1 MLDAERFACDF
12 AKIRHQHLKVDTILK
27 CLQQIFSLIS
37 LILYRW
43 CSWYVSVLQ
52 YRTFATRSMRFY
64 PDFQIIRFFQICS
77 LYSKLVFSSKSN
89 FLCSTIVFECTVL
102 FYVLIGWYTE
112 RIGPWRYFCL
122 SANKT
127 NLNALPDRGWT
138 WTKWLH
144 FLLES
149 PSVDHHVTS
158 KLELEIFWGRFPWS
172 KFILH
177 QIRTR
182 TRWHQLFSLSAELP
196 FTDDVG
202 TGPWVTFIGTYFNS

>member
-1 MLDAERFACDF
+1 MCRCCSIAC
-12 AKIRHQHLKVDTILK
+12 
-27 CLQQIFSLIS
+27 
-37 LILYRW
+37 
-43 CSWYVSVLQ
+43 
-52 YRTFATRSMRFY
+52 FATRSMRFY

-89 FLCSTIVFECTVL
+89 FLCSTVVLECTVL

-122 SANKT
+122 SANKK

-158 KLELEIFWGRFPWS
+158 KLELEIFRGRFPWS
-172 KFILH
+172 KFVLH
-177 QIRTR
+177 QNLMIRFGHGLGDTNSAPCLLNSR
-182 TRWHQLFSLSAELP
+182 LQTMLEPVLESHLLEHISILNSLIVL
-196 FTDDVG
+196 
-202 TGPWVTFIGTYFNS
+202 I

>member
-1 MLDAERFACDF
+1 MCRCCSIAC
-12 AKIRHQHLKVDTILK
+12 
-27 CLQQIFSLIS
+27 
-37 LILYRW
+37 
-43 CSWYVSVLQ
+43 
-52 YRTFATRSMRFY
+52 FATRSMRFY

-122 SANKT
+122 SANKK

-149 PSVDHHVTS
+149 PSRDF
-158 KLELEIFWGRFPWS
+158 EIRVGNFSRSISLVEVRPAS
-172 KFILH
+172 ESDD

-182 TRWHQLFSLSAELP
+182 TRWHQLCSLSAELP
-196 FTDDVG
+196 FTNDVG